1 MTACHDLLV
10 SQTSGADPVVGSEFS
25 QTNNAVYTPVCANGA
40 PRCRMVSDDASNPS
54 VMSVGDEG
62 AALRGGVGGN
72 LRSLRQG
79 DARTGKIC
87 Q

>member
-1 MTACHDLLV
+1 MTACRDLLAL
-10 SQTSGADPVVGSEFS
+10 QASGWGSFVGSGFS
-25 QTNNAVYTPVCANGA
+25 QTDSAVYTPVCANGA
-40 PRCRMVSDDASNPS
+40 PCRMVSDDASNPS